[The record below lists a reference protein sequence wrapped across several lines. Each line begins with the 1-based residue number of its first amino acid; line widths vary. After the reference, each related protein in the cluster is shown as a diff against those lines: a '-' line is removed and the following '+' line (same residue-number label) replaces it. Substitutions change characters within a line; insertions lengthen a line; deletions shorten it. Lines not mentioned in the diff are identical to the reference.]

1 MKKNIKLIAL
11 VGIILFGSFTAAL
24 AAPKSQKEIT
34 YYLMSFTEQSGSK
47 PFGCGEF
54 LIPVKKKMKNPNL
67 KKVLSEFTKAHIAAM
82 SPYEGS
88 QAQDKLFG
96 FAFFL
101 VDKIQ
106 EPKKPSTAN
115 PIKVYLK
122 QNPRIPGSTM
132 CDDPRATEPI
142 KETISEY
149 AGHRP
154 VKIFFNGSEKEWRCF
169 GDMSGLCQ

>member
-1 MKKNIKLIAL
+1 MKKNKKLIAL
-11 VGIILFGSFTAAL
+11 VGIILFGSITTAF

-34 YYLMSFTEQSGSK
+34 YYLMSFTEQADSK

-54 LIPVKKKMKNPNL
+54 LIPVKKKIKKPDL
-67 KKVLSEFTKAHIAAM
+67 KKVLSEFTKAHTAAM
-82 SPYEGS
+82 GPQTQG
-88 QAQDKLFG
+88 KPFG

-122 QNPRIPGSTM
+122 QNPKIPGSTM

-149 AGHRP
+149 AGSRP